1 MRPISP
7 RDESLTPRA
16 NYTRMAKDEV
26 CVENR
31 RRDGKAVGED
41 SEGERKRER
50 GKPAFIVSEVI
61 LDR

>member
-1 MRPISP
+1 
-7 RDESLTPRA
+7 
-16 NYTRMAKDEV
+16 MAKDEV

-41 SEGERKRER
+41 SEGERERER